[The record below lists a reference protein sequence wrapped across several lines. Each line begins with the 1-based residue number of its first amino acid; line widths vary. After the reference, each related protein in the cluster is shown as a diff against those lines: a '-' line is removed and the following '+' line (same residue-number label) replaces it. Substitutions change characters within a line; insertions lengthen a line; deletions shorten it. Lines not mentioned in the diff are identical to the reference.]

1 MGKETYGAPLER
13 GVIEKIENGKYRVSS
28 INRDGIKSLPIG
40 TLSDGDAFSVGDIV
54 YFFLFPDGDGLILTK
69 L

>member
-1 MGKETYGAPLER
+1 MRNGTYGAPLER

-28 INRDGIKSLPIG
+28 ITRDGIKSLPMRA
-40 TLSDGDAFSVGDIV
+40 LSAGDAFSVGDIV
-54 YFFLFPDGDGLILTK
+54 YFFLFSDGNGIILTK